1 MFNWNDLYIGYL
13 NLDHRKDRFDHMQ
26 EELKRVGIV
35 AERTRGKLP
44 IEYDLSDSKLQVM
57 NTRTKGAIAC
67 HYGQVEIMQ
76 KGLDKNMSVMV
87 LEDDVVFCD
96 DLKERLNIIQD
107 FLNENDWDI
116 FWLGGTHHKEPTWHK
131 LVDGVH
137 THPDLKMCD
146 CSLNRDWDKTDN
158 PYIVRTFGIWS
169 TYAYIVNKNSIEKI
183 LRLLEEKVHLSMGI
197 DWLMILLQPQLNTFC
212 FNPGCVKQ
220 MDNQSDIGKGVTVF
234 SNFEKLGSHWYAEKL
249 N

>member
-13 NLDHRKDRFDHMQ
+13 NLDHRKDRLDHMK

-44 IEYDLSDSKLQVM
+44 TEYDLSDSKLQVM

-76 KGLDKNMSVMV
+76 KGLDENKSVMV

-107 FLNENDWDI
+107 FLSENNWDI

-131 LVDGVH
+131 SINGVH
-137 THPDLKMCD
+137 SHSDLKMCD
-146 CSLNRDWDKTDN
+146 CNLNRDWEETDN

-183 LRLLEEKVHLSMGI
+183 LRLLEENVHLSMGI
-197 DWLMILLQPQLNTFC
+197 DWLMILLQPRLNTFC

-220 MDNQSDIGKGVTVF
+220 IDNQSDIGRGVTVF
-234 SNFEKLGSHWYAEKL
+234 SNFEKLGNHWFAEKI
-249 N
+249 